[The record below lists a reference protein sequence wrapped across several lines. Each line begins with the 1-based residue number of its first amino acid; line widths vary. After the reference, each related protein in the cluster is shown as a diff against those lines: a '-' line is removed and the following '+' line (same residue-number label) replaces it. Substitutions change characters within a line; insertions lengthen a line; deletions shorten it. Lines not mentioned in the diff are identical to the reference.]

1 MARKKRRFEQAP
13 SAAAQPKESVRYE
26 DPFQR
31 TVGKRIEDTAGIF
44 EGQGRNI
51 LYGIAAV
58 VVLGLVIWIIYSYTG
73 RTSAE
78 AQTALGKAIETSQA
92 PVTETPPA
100 GSTQRTYKT
109 MGERSEAAIA
119 EFQAVADKF
128 GGSVGE
134 KAKYFVATNRLLI
147 DRPTGIQELELLSR
161 TSGEVGTL
169 SKFALAQ
176 ALAVDGR
183 TDEAIALYQELTNSS
198 NPVVDRETV
207 QYELASLYEKQGRK
221 DDAVNTLF
229 TLVKTAS
236 EAKDLEG
243 KSVPLTA
250 TAQEAKDKLKALD
263 AEKAKEVPEP
273 ETPGGISF
281 DN

>member
-1 MARKKRRFEQAP
+1 
-13 SAAAQPKESVRYE
+13 
-26 DPFQR
+26 
-31 TVGKRIEDTAGIF
+31 
-44 EGQGRNI
+44 
-51 LYGIAAV
+51 
-58 VVLGLVIWIIYSYTG
+58 
-73 RTSAE
+73 
-78 AQTALGKAIETSQA
+78 
-92 PVTETPPA
+92 
-100 GSTQRTYKT
+100 
-109 MGERSEAAIA
+109 
-119 EFQAVADKF
+119 
-128 GGSVGE
+128 
-134 KAKYFVATNRLLI
+134 
-147 DRPTGIQELELLSR
+147 LSR

-198 NPVVDRETV
+198 NPVVARETV
-207 QYELASLYEKQGRK
+207 QYELAKLYEKQGRK